1 MGLVTPWHVESSQI
15 RDHTHVPCIGRQF
28 LIHCTTREV
37 LMETFLMLYIFL

>member
-1 MGLVTPWHVESSQI
+1 MGLVAAWHVESSQI
-15 RDHTHVPCIGRQF
+15 RDHTHVPGIGRQI